1 MLWVGSEIWT
11 QKNPDFGHLLYD
23 SSQKVLHDKNKKGV
37 DGVPDPEQ
45 ADQQARAGIE
55 RQSWPGTA

>member
-1 MLWVGSEIWT
+1 MAKFSF
-11 QKNPDFGHLLYD
+11 KD

-37 DGVPDPEQ
+37 GGVPDPEQ
-45 ADQQARAGIE
+45 ADLQAHAGIE